1 MVYLQ
6 SYLIILLEVACLY
19 LFQDTF
25 TRSKVSKRKIVVP
38 IWMLLVS
45 AVSLIGTSLLSE
57 SLILKEMFAIIL
69 FTVSLYIINRNS
81 IKKNFLLSVCF
92 SFLLVAADFITMLI
106 GSEILK
112 LKMVGS
118 DVTGLTIVLMSKSV
132 LLLLIILSRRFL
144 GDRWGYATDA
154 VDEFWYIIFPIIS
167 ICVIAAIVTWEYRI
181 KYVEDIYFIWGVLCP
196 CFLQAL
202 FGQNCKIFLDIVA
215 KRFWTLLHV
224 QIGQSCNAPA
234 GCVINQP

>member
-6 SYLIILLEVACLY
+6 CYLIILLEVACLY

-112 LKMVGS
+112 LKMVGKL
-118 DVTGLTIVLMSKSV
+118 GLFV
-132 LLLLIILSRRFL
+132 
-144 GDRWGYATDA
+144 
-154 VDEFWYIIFPIIS
+154 
-167 ICVIAAIVTWEYRI
+167 
-181 KYVEDIYFIWGVLCP
+181 
-196 CFLQAL
+196 
-202 FGQNCKIFLDIVA
+202 
-215 KRFWTLLHV
+215 
-224 QIGQSCNAPA
+224 
-234 GCVINQP
+234 